1 LTEQST
7 FGPAGDSRAI
17 LKARAALLARESEK
31 TAFKSA
37 GFDTVVFALGGETY
51 AFASEFVREA
61 YPLKD
66 YTVIPGLPAFILGI
80 VNVRG
85 QIVSVVDL
93 RKFFGLPEKGLGELN
108 KVIILR
114 NDRMEF
120 GIMADLILGSR
131 KVYDEELQASLL
143 TINGLR
149 ADFLKGVTSDSLIVL
164 DADRILNDP
173 GMLIHQESAAR
184 PD

>member
-1 LTEQST
+1 MSEQSKLK
-7 FGPAGDSRAI
+7 PADDSSAI
-17 LKARAALLARESEK
+17 LRARAAVLAREPEQ
-31 TAFKSA
+31 TRFKSD
-37 GFDTVVFALGGETY
+37 GFNTVVFALGGETY
-51 AFASEFVREA
+51 AFASEFVREV

-66 YTVIPGLPAFILGI
+66 YTVVPGLPAFILGI

-108 KVIILR
+108 KVIVLR

-131 KVYDEELQASLL
+131 KIYDDELQSSLL
-143 TINGLR
+143 TISGLR
-149 ADFLKGVTSDSLIVL
+149 ADFLRGVTTDSLIVL

-173 GMLIHQESAAR
+173 GMLIHEEFNAR

>member
-1 LTEQST
+1 MTEKSKLAS
-7 FGPAGDSRAI
+7 AGDSSAV
-17 LKARAALLARESEK
+17 LKARAALLARESEQS
-31 TAFKSA
+31 AFKSA

-51 AFASEFVREA
+51 AFASEFVREV

-114 NDRMEF
+114 NNRMEF
-120 GIMADLILGSR
+120 GIMADWILGSR
-131 KVYDEELQASLL
+131 RIYDEELQSSLL